1 MGGRGMAALCA
12 ALALGCGSA
21 GIAAAQSSGVA
32 QLSPDRLLPGAARDR
47 GAPAP
52 SVPEGGIPF
61 VIRFP
66 GAVRGLEPGAAV
78 EINGIRIGAVRSAVL
93 DYEAAAR
100 RFVVTTEIVLSPE
113 SLPAIEGRRARSAEE
128 TIAALEALVQAGL
141 RARVA
146 STRPLGGEVVV
157 TLAMVPDA
165 PAALL
170 GRTGTL
176 PEIPTAPARAEE
188 AADRVQDLPE
198 RLSRAPVEQ
207 MVADLQEAMAG
218 LKALVT
224 GPELRET
231 LAGLRDGAAELRTQV
246 ARLGARADPIMASLN
261 ETVRNAGRTIG
272 SLDRQLG
279 DRSPL
284 IAEMH
289 ALLREMNGA
298 ARSMRLM
305 ADYLERNP
313 DALLRG
319 KSDSR
324 R

>member
-1 MGGRGMAALCA
+1 MGGRGLAARCA
-12 ALALGCGSA
+12 VALLACGLA
-21 GIAAAQSSGVA
+21 GAAAAQPTNLA
-32 QLSPDRLLPGAARDR
+32 QLSPDRLLPGAARER
-47 GAPAP
+47 APAP
-52 SVPEGGIPF
+52 IPDGVPF
-61 VIRFP
+61 VVRFG
-66 GAVRGLEPGAAV
+66 GAARGLEPGAAV
-78 EINGIRIGAVRSAVL
+78 EINGIRVGAVRSVRL
-93 DYEAAAR
+93 EYDAAAR
-100 RFVVTTEIVLSPE
+100 RFVVATEIVLLPE
-113 SLPAIEGRRARSAEE
+113 ALPPVEGRRPRDSAETAA
-128 TIAALEALVQAGL
+128 TIAALIEAGL
-141 RARVA
+141 RARMA
-146 STRPLGGEVVV
+146 STRLVGGEAVVA
-157 TLAMVPDA
+157 LAMVPEA
-165 PAALL
+165 PAARL
-170 GRTGTL
+170 GRGGAL
-176 PEIPTAPARAEE
+176 PEIPAAPTRAEE
-188 AADRVQDLPE
+188 TTDRLQDLLDRV
-198 RLSRAPVEQ
+198 SRAPVEQ

-231 LAGLRDGAAELRTQV
+231 LAGLRDGAAELRIQV
-246 ARLGARADPIMASLN
+246 ARLGARADPFMASLN